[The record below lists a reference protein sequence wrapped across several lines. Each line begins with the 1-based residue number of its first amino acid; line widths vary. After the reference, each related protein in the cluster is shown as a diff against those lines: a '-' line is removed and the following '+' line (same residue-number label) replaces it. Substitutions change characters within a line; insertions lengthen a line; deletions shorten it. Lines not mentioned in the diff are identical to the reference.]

1 MRNKNTKVSVIKSY
15 IASFEG
21 GRDRL
26 SQLFETYNQELKR
39 IQTTKDNL
47 EYTPNNR

>member
-1 MRNKNTKVSVIKSY
+1 MRNKDSRVSQIKTY
-15 IASFEG
+15 IASFDG
-21 GRDRL
+21 GRARL
-26 SQLFETYNQELKR
+26 NRIHETYNQELKR